1 VIDTSRP
8 TLASV
13 FQEAGYATGV
23 VGKWHLGLGTGAV
36 NWNERTAPG
45 PLELG
50 FDSSFLMPSTNDRV
64 PTVYVE
70 GHHVQ
75 NLSEEDPDESD
86 NVIEEHPE
94 IAQEL
99 AAQLDSLRS
108 RSVGP

>member
-1 VIDTSRP
+1 
-8 TLASV
+8 
-13 FQEAGYATGV
+13 
-23 VGKWHLGLGTGAV
+23 
-36 NWNERTAPG
+36 
-45 PLELG
+45 
-50 FDSSFLMPSTNDRV
+50 V

-86 NVIEEHPE
+86 NVIQEHPE